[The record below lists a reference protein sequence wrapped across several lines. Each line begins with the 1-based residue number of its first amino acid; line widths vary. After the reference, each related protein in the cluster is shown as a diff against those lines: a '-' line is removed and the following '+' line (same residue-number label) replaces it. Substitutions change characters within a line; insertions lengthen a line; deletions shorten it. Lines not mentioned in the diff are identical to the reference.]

1 MKFENDV
8 FISYAHIDDQS
19 LIEDKK
25 GWISNL
31 HRALDIRVGQL
42 LGKQPRIWRDA
53 KLEGNDFFGDQLVDR
68 LEKVGLVVSVLSPR
82 YTQSEWCTKEV
93 KEFFRASE
101 KSGGARVGNK
111 SRVLKVI
118 KTPVP
123 LEEHPSEIQGT
134 LGYEFFTTDPASG
147 RPQELDQGLGSEE
160 ERKYWAKLD
169 DLAYDIAELL
179 KALETAEGG
188 GDGSAPAAKDK
199 GTIYLAEASFDLK
212 EQREEVKRDL
222 QRQGFTVLP
231 DSQPPFVA
239 AELEEF
245 VRKDLEGCRLS
256 IHMIGKSYGLV
267 PDGATESMVAIQ
279 TELAIKRGLDDK
291 DFIQLVW
298 LPPGQEVDDERQ
310 REFIERLQT
319 DSRIHEG
326 GDLLEVPLVDFQTV
340 MYRKLEP
347 EEAEEEAEE
356 EEHDDTVSAGLDD
369 DDLTRIYLICDQRDV
384 DSTLDLEDLLFDR
397 GFEVIVPIFDE
408 DETQARLDHE
418 ENLRECDAAL
428 FYYGEGNEMWLRRKQ
443 RELQKIFGLGRKKP
457 ILARAIYVAPPDNPR
472 KKRLRTR
479 EAMVIQG
486 GGDFDP
492 QTLEPFVEAIEQARE
507 KAAS

>member
-1 MKFENDV
+1 MEFENDV

-31 HRALDIRVGQL
+31 HRALNIRVGQL
-42 LGKQPRIWRDA
+42 LGKQPKIWRDA
-53 KLEGNDFFGDQLVDR
+53 KLDGNDFFGDKLVDR
-68 LEKVGLVVSVLSPR
+68 LESVGLVVSVLSPR
-82 YTQSEWCTKEV
+82 YTKSDWCIKEV

-101 KSGGARVGNK
+101 KSGGARIGNK

-118 KTPVP
+118 KTPVA
-123 LEEHPSEIQGT
+123 LEEHPGEIQDT
-134 LGYEFFTTDPASG
+134 LGYEFFTTDPATG
-147 RPQELDQGLGSEE
+147 RPQELDQGLGAEA

-179 KALETAEGG
+179 KALAAEDGG
-188 GDGSAPAAKDK
+188 GTSTLAAQDQ
-199 GTIYLAEASFDLK
+199 GTVYVAETSFDLK

-222 QRQGFTVLP
+222 QRQGFEVLP

-245 VRKDLEGCRLS
+245 VRGDLAGCRMSL
-256 IHMIGKSYGLV
+256 HMIGQNYGFV

-279 TELAIKRGLDDK
+279 TELAIERGKDDK

-298 LPPGQEVDDERQ
+298 IPPGQEVEDERQ

-319 DSRIHEG
+319 DPRIHQG
-326 GDLLEVPLVDFQTV
+326 GDLLEVPLVDFQTF
-340 MYRKLEP
+340 MYGKLEP
-347 EEAEEEAEE
+347 DEQAEEEDERDAG
-356 EEHDDTVSAGLDD
+356 VSANLED

-384 DSTLDLEDLLFDR
+384 DSTMDLEDLLFDR

-408 DETQARLDHE
+408 DETQARMDHE
-418 ENLRECDAAL
+418 ENLRECDVAL

-457 ILARAIYVAPPDNPR
+457 ILARGIYVAPPENPR

-486 GGDFDP
+486 GEAFDP
-492 QTLEPFVEAIEQARE
+492 QTLEPFIEAIEQARKE
-507 KAAS
+507 VAS